1 MTKRTYNQ
9 EEVDAILDR
18 AIRAQAKDGT
28 RLTHEELVSAAAEV
42 GIPRD
47 AIDAAARDGAA
58 ALSDERILA
67 TWKRRARLG
76 FLRHFITYVLVIAML
91 AFINMLTTPA
101 FPWFGIVA
109 LGWGIGIAMHF
120 MGTFF
125 ADEERVLERE
135 RRRAEKRA
143 RRERWRKRGESFEI
157 AVNQGVRALIEMANQ
172 NGARIEVPRNE
183 VRIDTRDELDHVS
196 EEEETSAARRGRR
209 R

>member
-47 AIDAAARDGAA
+47 AIDSAARDGDA

-67 TWKRRARLG
+67 TWKRRARLA
-76 FLRHFITYVLVIAML
+76 FLRHFITYALVIAML

-101 FPWFGIVA
+101 FPWFGIVV

-143 RRERWRKRGESFEI
+143 RRERWRKRGESFEV

-183 VRIDTRDELDHVS
+183 VRVDARDELDDVS
-196 EEEETSAARRGRR
+196 EEEETSGARRGRR